1 MMWYVTLTGDGPIL
15 ESLSA
20 EKNSPIEKSRNEFV
34 LKINE
39 FENYD
44 TANDIR
50 KLACDYLEAL
60 NGILFLQDGIGS
72 AIKVNSVYEVNNDD
86 SRDIY
91 LFPEPG
97 VMQLRGFAPTINI
110 TSNSGE
116 VMVSTPYQMT
126 FPAIDKSRSD
136 EPLQKILKEIVTR
149 EFDFP
154 VLSNIIEILQS
165 VKGAKLYDWESK
177 SKIDLLM
184 RTSQSYRHG
193 ISRFVA
199 PPNPMSLSDAQQITR
214 HLIKKYITQ
223 LID

>member
-1 MMWYVTLTGDGPIL
+1 MWYLTLTGDGPIL
-15 ESLSA
+15 ESLSTEKHSSI
-20 EKNSPIEKSRNEFV
+20 EKNSNEFV

-50 KLACDYLEAL
+50 KLACDYLDAL
-60 NGILFLQDGIGS
+60 NAILFLEDGIRS
-72 AIKVNSVYEVNNDD
+72 AIKVNSLYKVNNDN

-97 VMQLRGFAPTINI
+97 VIQLRGFAPTI
-110 TSNSGE
+110 TVTRDSGE
-116 VMVSTPYQMT
+116 SIVSTPYQMT

-136 EPLQKILKEIVTR
+136 EPLQKILKEIENG
-149 EFDFP
+149 EFDFR

-193 ISRFVA
+193 ISRFPP
-199 PPNPMSLSDAQQITR
+199 PPNPMSLSDAQQITK
-214 HLIKKYITQ
+214 HLIKKYITE
-223 LID
+223 LIE

>member
-1 MMWYVTLTGDGPIL
+1 MWYVTLTGDGPIL
-15 ESLSA
+15 ESLST
-20 EKNSPIEKSRNEFV
+20 EKNSSIEKISNEFV
-34 LKINE
+34 LKIKE

-50 KLACDYLEAL
+50 KLAFDYLSAL
-60 NGILFLQDGIGS
+60 NGILFLEDGIRS
-72 AIKVNSVYEVNNDD
+72 AIKVNSVYKVNNDN

-97 VMQLRGFAPTINI
+97 VIQLRGFAPTI
-110 TSNSGE
+110 TVTTDSGE
-116 VMVSTPYQMT
+116 SIVSTPHHMT
-126 FPAIDKSRSD
+126 FPSVDKSRSD
-136 EPLQKILKEIVTR
+136 ETLQKILKEIEAG

-165 VKGAKLYDWESK
+165 VKGAKLYDWEQK

-193 ISRFVA
+193 ILKFA
-199 PPNPMSLSDAQQITR
+199 PPPKPMSLSDAQQITR
-214 HLIKKYITQ
+214 HLIRRYITE